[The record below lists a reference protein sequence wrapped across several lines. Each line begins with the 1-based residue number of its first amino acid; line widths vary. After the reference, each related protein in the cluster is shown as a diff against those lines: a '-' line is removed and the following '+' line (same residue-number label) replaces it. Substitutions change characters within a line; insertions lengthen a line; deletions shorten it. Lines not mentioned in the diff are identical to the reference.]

1 VTSLLIRDAI
11 ASDLQTIVD
20 YNGRLAMETEQK
32 QLDLAVLSRGVAQ
45 ALADPQ
51 RLRYWMAVDRDQRVG
66 QAAITREWSDWR
78 CGWIWWFQSVYVA
91 ETHRSQGVFRALYVH
106 IRAAAQAEADVIG
119 LRLYVEEA
127 NHRAQSTYLAMGM
140 VAGGYH
146 VYEELWRDRFGS

>member
-1 VTSLLIRDAI
+1 MTSLAIRDAI
-11 ASDLQTIVD
+11 ASDLETVVD
-20 YNGRLAMETEQK
+20 YNSRLALETEQK
-32 QLDLAVLSRGVAQ
+32 QLDLAVLSRGVEH
-45 ALADPQ
+45 ALADPEK
-51 RLRYWMAVDRDQRVG
+51 LRYWMAVVDGQPVG

-91 ETHRSQGVFRALYVH
+91 ETHRSQGVFRALYAH
-106 IRAAAQAEADVIG
+106 IRAAAHAERNVIG

-146 VYEELWRDRFGS
+146 IYEELWRERFVS